1 MATRAWTISGSQLPF
16 PRSRVLRAR
25 QRRHTQVNQTR
36 IGFFA
41 GQRRFWNVLLRSI
54 HLATMAVAVGG
65 LVFDVSRDAVSPWL
79 FATVGSGMLLALVEA
94 WPNWSRWLREGRGL
108 VVVAKIILLA
118 TIPWL
123 WDYRSYVLFAA
134 IVVASI
140 GSHMPGRFRYRV
152 MVGKADGEKTDG

>member
-1 MATRAWTISGSQLPF
+1 M
-16 PRSRVLRAR
+16 
-25 QRRHTQVNQTR
+25 NQTQ

-65 LVFDVSRDAVSPWL
+65 LVFDASWESVSPWL
-79 FATVGSGMLLALVEA
+79 FGTVGSGMLLALVEA
-94 WPNWSRWLREGRGL
+94 WPNASRWLREGRGL
-108 VVVAKIILLA
+108 VVVAKIVVLA
-118 TIPWL
+118 MIPWL
-123 WDYRSYVLFAA
+123 WEYRTYILFAA

-152 MVGKADGEKTDG
+152 MVGK